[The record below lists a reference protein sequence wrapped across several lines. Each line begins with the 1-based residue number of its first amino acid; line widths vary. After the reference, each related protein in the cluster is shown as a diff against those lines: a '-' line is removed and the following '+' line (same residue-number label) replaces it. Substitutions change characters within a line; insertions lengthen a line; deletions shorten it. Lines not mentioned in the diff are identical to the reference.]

1 MNEIGKQ
8 PKRGVRQAGV
18 LAWMRLARIYHKIST
33 VSARQFRGYD
43 LSQAQF
49 DVLAQ
54 IGASEGLTQQE
65 LATRLLVTKGNISQL
80 LARMEQH
87 GLIRRVQDGRCNGLH
102 LTDAGRELARTVVP
116 AHEALIS
123 ELLAPLTDD
132 EQRHLLALLRKL
144 DHTLD

>member
-1 MNEIGKQ
+1 
-8 PKRGVRQAGV
+8 
-18 LAWMRLARIYHKIST
+18 MRLARIYHKISS
-33 VSARQFRGYD
+33 VSARQFRSYD

-54 IGASEGLTQQE
+54 IGAAEGLTQQE

-87 GLIRRVQDGRCNGLH
+87 GLIRRVQDGRFNGLH
-102 LTDAGRELARTVVP
+102 LTDGGRALADRMVP

-132 EQRHLLALLRKL
+132 EQRTLLALLRKL
-144 DHTLD
+144 DHALDTGI